1 MIIYGTN
8 AKVIKTEAITE
19 ACPNCNTTNSIII
32 NIWQK
37 WAHIFWVPVLPMG
50 KTGSSECIHCQQ
62 VLSLKKMPLILQ
74 ISYENIKSQTSVPIW
89 TFSGVGVIMLIGVAV
104 TISNLHTA
112 NKVTKMIPTLKAG
125 DILQVK
131 LKENVYTLARV
142 SRVKG
147 DSVFLLPN
155 QFQTDKA
162 TGINDLKSKGYETQ
176 EELLTTAD
184 LQEMNKKEQILDI
197 ERD

>member
-8 AKVIKTEAITE
+8 AKLVKTEYIGET
-19 ACPNCNTTNSIII
+19 CPNCNSLNTMSMSIF
-32 NIWQK
+32 QR
-37 WAHIFWVPVLPMG
+37 WAHIFWIPTFPIG
-50 KTGSSECIHCQQ
+50 KTGASHCTHCQQ
-62 VLSLKKMPLILQ
+62 VLNLKQMPEILR
-74 ISYENIKSQTSVPIW
+74 ISYDNLKSQTRIPIW
-89 TFSGVGVIMLIGVAV
+89 TFSGVGVIILIGVAV

-112 NKVTKMIPTLKAG
+112 DKVTKMIPALKAG

-131 LKENVYTLARV
+131 LKDNVYTLARV